1 MEAAMIYQIP
11 DGICP
16 WLFPALAVAGLS
28 CQLLALFMNSKPLLL
43 SGLIMVVAGAIG
55 DRDLSLG
62 VGALLA
68 ACGIWF
74 LKYR

>member
-1 MEAAMIYQIP
+1 MIYQVP

-16 WLFPALAVAGLS
+16 WLFPALAVAGLF
-28 CQLLALFMNSKPLLL
+28 CQLLALFMNGKHLLV

-62 VGALLA
+62 VGAILA
-68 ACGIWF
+68 AYGIWF

>member
-1 MEAAMIYQIP
+1 
-11 DGICP
+11 
-16 WLFPALAVAGLS
+16 
-28 CQLLALFMNSKPLLL
+28 MNGKHLLL

-62 VGALLA
+62 VGAILA
-68 ACGIWF
+68 AYGIWF